1 MSDLMKDITALCK
14 RRGLI
19 YPSSEIYGGFANSW
33 DYGPYG
39 VLLKNNVKQIWW
51 DAMVKSRDDI
61 VGLDSAIL
69 MNPKVWEASGHLD
82 QFADTFVECP
92 NPKCKFRYRFPDDFP
107 DVLATRN
114 KHGLYE
120 HSSNAGSMLCNK
132 CGTDLWEVPMRN
144 FNLMFQTF
152 IGPTA
157 HRELKPEEID
167 EVIFEPSERGGVS
180 TVLCGIPKRH
190 IIEYSP
196 NAVAYLRPETA
207 QGIFVN
213 FKNILDSTRV
223 KIPFGIA
230 QIGKSFRNEITPGN
244 FTFRTREF
252 EQFELEY
259 FVDPKNADKAFEE
272 WKKERLDWYLK
283 LGIDKKKIKH
293 KDHPK
298 KDLAHYAKAVTDI
311 EYEFPFGWAELE
323 GIANR
328 GDYDLEQHQK
338 VSGENLQYTN
348 EAGEKFL
355 PYVIEPSGGVDRA
368 VLAFLIDAYK
378 EEEVKGEKR
387 TVLALNPKLAPI
399 KVAILPLIRKEPL
412 IKMANK
418 IYTELKELWFVE
430 YDESGTVGRR
440 YRRQDEI
447 GTPYCVTVDFDSLE
461 DNAVTVRDRDSMN
474 QERIDIS
481 KIKEYLIEKIK

>member
-19 YPSSEIYGGFANSW
+19 YPNSEIYGGFANSW

-51 DAMVKSRDDI
+51 DNLVKSRDDI
-61 VGLDSAIL
+61 VGLDSGIL
-69 MNPKVWEASGHLD
+69 MNPKVWEASGHLKEFTD
-82 QFADTFVECP
+82 SLVDCK
-92 NPKCKFRYRFPDDFP
+92 KCKQRFKLDD
-107 DVLATRN
+107 L
-114 KHGLYE
+114 KQK
-120 HSSNAGSMLCNK
+120 K
-132 CGTDLWEVPMRN
+132 CTCGGEFTSARD
-144 FNLMFQTF
+144 FNLMFKTYA
-152 IGPTA
+152 GPVESDA
-157 HRELKPEEID
+157 SL
-167 EVIFEPSERGGVS
+167 V
-180 TVLCGIPKRH
+180 
-190 IIEYSP
+190 
-196 NAVAYLRPETA
+196 YLRPETA

-223 KIPFGIA
+223 KVPFGIA
-230 QIGKSFRNEITPGN
+230 QIGKAFRNEITPGN

-272 WKKERLDWYLK
+272 WKQNRLKWYLD
-283 LGIDKKKIKH
+283 LGIDKQKIKL

-298 KDLAHYAKAVTDI
+298 KDLAHYAKAVTDV

-328 GDYDLEQHQK
+328 GDYDLREHQK
-338 VSGENLQYTN
+338 LSGENLRYTD
-348 EAGEKFL
+348 EEGKKFL
-355 PYVIEPSGGVDRA
+355 PYVIEPSGGVDRT

-387 TVLALNPKLAPI
+387 TVLALHPKLAPI
-399 KVAILPLIRKEPL
+399 KVAILPLIKKEPL
-412 IKMANK
+412 IKLANK

-447 GTPYCVTVDFDSLE
+447 GTPYCITVDFDSLE
-461 DNAVTVRDRDSMN
+461 DGRVTVRDRNSMN

-481 KIKEYLIEKIK
+481 AIKEYLTDKIK